1 MKCSNC
7 RAEIVEG
14 MKFCN
19 TCGTPVSKSENCVS
33 SGAESS
39 QKNKFCENCGE
50 KIEDGMKFC
59 STCGA
64 PISQITV
71 DNSNVTDNYINNQ
84 NAEELEEDAME
95 KSENFIWKCGSYQIE
110 FYEREVPDSDFPD
123 YIGYVDNRYIIIP
136 WYYDRHEFG
145 NFDALRCSVDDDEEY
160 NESYC
165 FKNYVE
171 PYILNGKQISI
182 ESVDVQSAPD
192 WEDRFNQLFDEEFY
206 DDDDYEYE
214 LKFFEFNLWEEDTS
228 FFSFYGNHYAL
239 PIKQMLEGR
248 EIDYG
253 YIYKIPEYFEDYY
266 EEEEIEIDEF
276 NDYLRCNDFDSNW
289 VYLLDKDGNRITSVK
304 DFDHSEP
311 DEEGNIYYP
320 VPKTDCIEEDYEYGL
335 TPEAIIKWKEKFF
348 NITFDIIEEDFVME
362 NTKLLHYR
370 GKSSKVIIPDSV
382 TEIGEKAF
390 FGCSS
395 LSSITIP
402 DSVTK
407 IGKSAF
413 CWCESLKEI
422 SIPKDCEVDE
432 RAFDNGINIIRR

>member
-1 MKCSNC
+1 MKCNNC

-165 FKNYVE
+165 FKNYVV

-206 DDDDYEYE
+206 DDDDEYE

-228 FFSFYGNHYAL
+228 FFIFYGNHYAL

-248 EIDYG
+248 EISDG
-253 YIYKIPEYFEDYY
+253 SIYKIPEYFEDYY

-276 NDYLRCNDFDSNW
+276 NDYLR
-289 VYLLDKDGNRITSVK
+289 L
-304 DFDHSEP
+304 
-311 DEEGNIYYP
+311 
-320 VPKTDCIEEDYEYGL
+320 
-335 TPEAIIKWKEKFF
+335 
-348 NITFDIIEEDFVME
+348 
-362 NTKLLHYR
+362 
-370 GKSSKVIIPDSV
+370 
-382 TEIGEKAF
+382 
-390 FGCSS
+390 
-395 LSSITIP
+395 
-402 DSVTK
+402 
-407 IGKSAF
+407 
-413 CWCESLKEI
+413 
-422 SIPKDCEVDE
+422 
-432 RAFDNGINIIRR
+432 